1 MGRKYRV
8 AFFTLGC
15 KVNQQETAAIE
26 GAFTQSG
33 YTVVPFTGCAD
44 IYVVNSCVVTAQAER
59 KSLNIVRRLRERVPD
74 SLVVLAGC
82 FPQTAGEKALDTLAD
97 VIVGSNDKA
106 AIVGLV
112 GEALGE
118 ARLPLMSVTEF
129 TDQTLFERITDNIEP
144 DRTRAFL
151 KVQDGCEQFC
161 AYCIIPYA
169 RGPQRSLPL
178 GDVLRQA
185 RALLATGY
193 REIVLTG
200 IRLGA
205 YGRDLHIPGGIASL
219 IEELLALDGLERLR
233 LGSIEP
239 NDIDDRLMDLMQFD
253 DRLCNHLHIP
263 LQSGCDK
270 TLLRMGRKYTTEHF
284 ADLVRELRHRVP
296 LIGITTDLIVGF
308 PGETDEEFAETER
321 FLHEISPLRTHL
333 FRYSRRRGTRAA
345 LMSGQIS
352 EAGKTARAERVA
364 AIARDAAHRNHAKF
378 VGSEVAVLVESESD
392 GQLIGHTG
400 EYVKVRLA
408 GPVGLLRTIVRVRI
422 NTATEHCV
430 YAEQQKD

>member
-1 MGRKYRV
+1 MSRGYRV

-33 YTVVPFTGCAD
+33 YTVVPFADCAD

-59 KSLNIVRRLRERVPD
+59 KSRNVVRRLRERVPG

-82 FPQTAGEKALDTLAD
+82 FPQIAGEKALDTSAD

-106 AIVGLV
+106 RIVGLV
-112 GEALGE
+112 DEALSE
-118 ARLPLMSVTEF
+118 AGGPLMRVTGF
-129 TDQTLFERITDNIEP
+129 TDGISFEKITDYIEP

-185 RALLATGY
+185 RALLTRGY

-205 YGRDLHIPGGIASL
+205 YGRDLHMPGGIVSL
-219 IEELLALDGLERLR
+219 LEELLALEGLERLR

-239 NDIDDRLMDLMQFD
+239 NDIDDRLMELMQVN

-263 LQSGCDK
+263 LQSGCDR
-270 TLLRMGRKYTTEHF
+270 TLLRMGRKYTTEDF
-284 ADLVRELRHRVP
+284 AVLVRELRRRVP

-333 FRYSRRRGTRAA
+333 FRYSRRKGTRAA
-345 LMSGQIS
+345 LMSGQVS
-352 EAGKTARAERVA
+352 EARKADRAERVA
-364 AIARDAAHRNHAKF
+364 AIARDEAQRNHAKF
-378 VGSEVAVLVESESD
+378 IGAEVAVLLESESE
-392 GQLIGHTG
+392 GQLTGHTG

-408 GPVGLLRTIVRVRI
+408 GPVELLRTMVRAKI
-422 NTATEHCV
+422 NMAAEDGV
-430 YAEQQKD
+430 YAEQQKE